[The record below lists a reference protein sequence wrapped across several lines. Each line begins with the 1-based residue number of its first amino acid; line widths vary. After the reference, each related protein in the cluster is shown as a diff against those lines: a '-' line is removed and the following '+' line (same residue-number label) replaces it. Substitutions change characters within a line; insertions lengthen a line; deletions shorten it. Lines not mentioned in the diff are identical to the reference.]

1 MSAAIISFP
10 ARKPRKPNRTAIV
23 RPCDDGGPFYDV
35 HIFDFEG
42 RGSKVASEL
51 WYRDAV
57 VAAEKLAEKVEIWE
71 ARL

>member
-1 MSAAIISFP
+1 MSATIISP

-42 RGSKVASEL
+42 RGFKPASEP
-51 WYRDAV
+51 WYRDVV
-57 VAAEKLAEKVEIWE
+57 VAAEKLAEVVEIWE